1 VWIKR
6 KMAQEE
12 EEAVR
17 SLNLKGIYFQEEN
30 KRYYPKLDMRR
41 TSWDL
46 WTWTSMGWAESNTS
60 TTT

>member
-30 KRYYPKLDMRR
+30 KRYYPKLDMAAHVLGFV
-41 TSWDL
+41 DVDEH
-46 WTWTSMGWAESNTS
+46 GWAESNTC